1 MINTIRIKGLKCFD
15 DETLY
20 LKNFNILA
28 GKNSVGKSTVI
39 QAMLAVAQCSE
50 NHRPFSGKYI
60 DLGTVR
66 DLKNK
71 LVGSEEIFIDIN
83 GSYQMTVPS
92 DSNCELKGEDFLMDH
107 SIRYVA
113 ADRVGVKETYK
124 KNISDEN
131 QIGINCEYAFD
142 YLAKHGQDNWENN
155 ELVYDFNEKLTF
167 GGQVDYWL
175 NKILGY
181 TVRAEEIERTSLI
194 RVSYGQR
201 EIGNDLSPKN
211 VGTGVSYIAEI
222 IIAALSCKEG
232 DLLIVENPEIHL
244 HPSGQTEFVTFL
256 AFLAQKGIQIILE
269 THSDHIYNGVRKCVH
284 KDYVDNENVAIYF
297 FDRKSDGCADPI
309 RIELDD
315 EGRVINPKEG
325 LFDQTKKDLDVIL
338 GW

>member
-15 DETLY
+15 DETLH

-39 QAMLAVAQCSE
+39 QAILAAAQC
-50 NHRPFSGKYI
+50 NGNYRPFSGKYI

-71 LVGSEEIFIDIN
+71 LVGSEEIVIN
-83 GSYQMTVPS
+83 MNDCYQMTVVS
-92 DSNCELKGEDFLMDH
+92 DSNYEYNGDFFTTEH
-107 SIRYVA
+107 SIRYIA
-113 ADRVGVKETYK
+113 ADRVGVKETYQ

-175 NKILGY
+175 DKILGY

-201 EIGNDLSPKN
+201 EIGKDISPKN

-244 HPSGQTEFVTFL
+244 HPAGQTEFVTFL

-284 KDYVDNENVAIYF
+284 KDYVYKENVAIYF
-297 FDRKSDGCADPI
+297 FDRKKNGCSDPI
-309 RIELDD
+309 QIQLDD
-315 EGRVINPKEG
+315 EGKVINPKDG